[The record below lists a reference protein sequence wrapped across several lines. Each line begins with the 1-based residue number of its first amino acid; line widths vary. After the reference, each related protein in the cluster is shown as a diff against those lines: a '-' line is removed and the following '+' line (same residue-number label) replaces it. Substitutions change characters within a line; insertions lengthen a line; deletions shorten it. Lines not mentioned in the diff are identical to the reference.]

1 MLEKALLIKWFI
13 ALEIQSAK
21 DITMNNLVFC
31 NIMKSKFPDIL
42 TTPFIFISPTSG
54 KVFSKAKPG
63 CRGESSTNTFP
74 IFWTF
79 PREASIPIIK
89 GFIKLDLILLRTSDK
104 LIEWTGYSKEN

>member
-1 MLEKALLIKWFI
+1 MLTKRSI

-21 DITMNNLVFC
+21 DITINSLVFC
-31 NIMKSKFPDIL
+31 NIIKSKFPDML

-54 KVFSKAKPG
+54 KFFSNAKPG

-89 GFIKLDLILLRTSDK
+89 GFIKLDLILFRTSAK
-104 LIEWTGYSKEN
+104 LIEWTGYSNEPYI

>member
-1 MLEKALLIKWFI
+1 
-13 ALEIQSAK
+13 
-21 DITMNNLVFC
+21 
-31 NIMKSKFPDIL
+31 MKSKFPDIL

-104 LIEWTGYSKEN
+104 LIEWTGYSKEPYI